1 MTGSST
7 FLLAF
12 GLITTLALTILA
24 ILYSHCGSSETKE
37 IGKGDVHSETKT
49 EYGLVNIDNGE
60 ENCTDNLTNCD
71 CGLFQLEGTI
81 LEIIVMGLLGLAIIC
96 GLIKGFLHLKNLVLK
111 RKEKL
116 KEKKR
121 NLEVEMRQKIKD
133 ELFSKSADFNLPRYD
148 AIARESVE
156 PEAARK
162 VEQISYP

>member
-1 MTGSST
+1 MTGPST
-7 FLLAF
+7 FLLAY
-12 GLITTLALTILA
+12 GIITSIATTILA

-37 IGKGDVHSETKT
+37 IVKGDVHSVTKT
-49 EYGLVNIDNGE
+49 EYGLVNIDNGD
-60 ENCTDNLTNCD
+60 ENFTDNLTNCE
-71 CGLFQLEGTI
+71 CGLFQLEWTI
-81 LEIIVMGLLGLAIIC
+81 LEMIVMGLLGLATIC

-116 KEKKR
+116 QEKKR
-121 NLEVEMRQKIKD
+121 KKTQEMRQKIKD
-133 ELFSKSADFNLPRYD
+133 ELSSKSADFNLPRYD

>member
-1 MTGSST
+1 MTGPTS
-7 FLLAF
+7 FLLAY
-12 GLITTLALTILA
+12 GIITTLTAGILA

-37 IGKGDVHSETKT
+37 IVKGDVHSVTKT

-60 ENCTDNLTNCD
+60 DNFTDNLTNWD
-71 CGLFQLEGTI
+71 CGLFQLEWTI
-81 LEIIVMGLLGLAIIC
+81 LEMIVMGVLGLAIIC

-162 VEQISYP
+162 VEQILYP